1 MYGWLLWTL
10 DSSFGVFLFCLR
22 VFWRGRSLFNLAAT
36 WALPKDVAFQTAVRA
51 FSATALMLDKNLAL
65 EGARFLSL
73 LTPQTLTQKVPAILE
88 L

>member
-10 DSSFGVFLFCLR
+10 DSSFGVFRFCLR

-51 FSATALMLDKNLAL
+51 FSATAFMLDSLAHDH
-65 EGARFLSL
+65 EKFSAKFAF
-73 LTPQTLTQKVPAILE
+73 KVV
-88 L
+88 

>member
-36 WALPKDVAFQTAVRA
+36 WALPAVRA
-51 FSATALMLDKNLAL
+51 FSATAFMLDSLAHDH
-65 EGARFLSL
+65 EKFSAKFAF
-73 LTPQTLTQKVPAILE
+73 KVV
-88 L
+88 